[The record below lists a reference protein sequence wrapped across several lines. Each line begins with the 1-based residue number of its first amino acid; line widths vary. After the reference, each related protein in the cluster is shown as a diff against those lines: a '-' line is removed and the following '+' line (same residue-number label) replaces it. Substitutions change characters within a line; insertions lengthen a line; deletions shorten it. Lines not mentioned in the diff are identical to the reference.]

1 MIAQSRQCRLDK
13 RVSGGRGK
21 LHRCTG
27 AIVNGKATFD
37 CPVLARGCKQTDGT
51 WKVTEVVLNHVARAP
66 ARPVTKSSG
75 SIADVWR
82 GRQRRS

>member
-27 AIVNGKATFD
+27 AIVNGKATSG

-51 WKVTEVVLNHVARAP
+51 
-66 ARPVTKSSG
+66 
-75 SIADVWR
+75 
-82 GRQRRS
+82 